1 MIDFTQTMEID
12 LDTLEEVSGG
22 AGKPA
27 AKPNL
32 GQDALAGCLDGAAG
46 NRNLV
51 TGCVSGAGK
60 RLVQDLGKLF
70 TK

>member
-22 AGKPA
+22 AGKPT
-27 AKPNL
+27 KPSVA
-32 GQDALAGCLDGAAG
+32 QDALAGCLDGAAG
-46 NRNLV
+46 NHNLV
-51 TGCVSGAGK
+51 TGCISGAGK